1 MYQPIM
7 LTKTTSFRTTSQV
20 TRRKKLHSPDR
31 WCSAGRPDYGLHLR
45 SVKQRNKR
53 LGKFEVLTIVEFIR

>member
-7 LTKTTSFRTTSQV
+7 LSKTTSFRTTSQV

-53 LGKFEVLTIVEFIR
+53 LG